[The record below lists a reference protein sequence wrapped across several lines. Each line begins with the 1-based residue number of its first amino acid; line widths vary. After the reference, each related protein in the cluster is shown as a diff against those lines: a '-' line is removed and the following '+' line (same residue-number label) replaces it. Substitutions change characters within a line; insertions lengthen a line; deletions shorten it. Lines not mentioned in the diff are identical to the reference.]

1 MTRMNEI
8 LDLADP
14 GPGIKSHI
22 CSHNR
27 PIDEYLVCAAAAAAA
42 AAKAA
47 RLGGDLAGASQP
59 PPICKLC

>member
-42 AAKAA
+42 AKAA